1 MTMTCRSEGRATMRQ
16 VKEEITKEQYEDY
29 AAMTVRD
36 RMKFIEESVTDPC
49 WLYGHGYYGN
59 FIEADGSKYYIVHRI
74 GETCD

>member
-1 MTMTCRSEGRATMRQ
+1 MRQ

-36 RMKFIEESVTDPC
+36 RMKFIEESITDPC
-49 WLYGHGYYGN
+49 WMYGCGYYGN
-59 FIEADGSKYYIVHRI
+59 FIETDGSKYYIIHRI

>member
-1 MTMTCRSEGRATMRQ
+1 MRQ

-36 RMKFIEESVTDPC
+36 RVKFIEESITGQS
-49 WLYGHGYYGN
+49 WLYGYGYYGN
-59 FIEADGSKYYIVHRI
+59 FIETDGIKYYIVHRI

>member
-1 MTMTCRSEGRATMRQ
+1 MRQ

-29 AAMTVRD
+29 AAMTVID

-49 WLYGHGYYGN
+49 WMYGHGYYGN
-59 FIEADGSKYYIVHRI
+59 FIKTDGSKYYIVHKI

>member
-1 MTMTCRSEGRATMRQ
+1 MRQ

-36 RMKFIEESVTDPC
+36 RMKFIEESVKDPY
-49 WLYGHGYYGN
+49 WMYGYGYYGN
-59 FIEADGSKYYIVHRI
+59 FIETDGSKYYIVHRI

>member
-1 MTMTCRSEGRATMRQ
+1 MRQ

-36 RMKFIEESVTDPC
+36 RMKFIEESITEPRWV
-49 WLYGHGYYGN
+49 YGYGYYGN
-59 FIEADGSKYYIVHRI
+59 SIETDGSKYYIVHRI

>member
-1 MTMTCRSEGRATMRQ
+1 MRQ

-49 WLYGHGYYGN
+49 WLYGYGYYGN
-59 FIEADGSKYYIVHRI
+59 FIETDGSKYYIVHRI

>member
-1 MTMTCRSEGRATMRQ
+1 MRQ

-36 RMKFIEESVTDPC
+36 RMKFIEESVTDPS
-49 WLYGHGYYGN
+49 WLYGYDYYGN
-59 FIEADGSKYYIVHRI
+59 FIETDGSKYYIIHRI